1 MDKNGDKNGAKEE
14 KAEYEGQRPARKIA
28 FYTLGCKVN
37 QFDTE
42 GLITESR
49 ARGYEVVAF
58 DESAA
63 VYVINTCT
71 VTKEAERKARQL
83 MRRVKRQH
91 PDAFLVV
98 TGCFAQTG
106 AEVLTALPE
115 VDLVVGVA
123 GRGRLFQLLEEEL
136 TARRKN
142 WVLNWTEADGFEVFT
157 PEFSGQTRAFLKVE
171 DGCQAFCSY
180 CKIPFA
186 RGPVRSLPPAQVMK
200 EIERLLA
207 LDYKEI
213 VLVGIHLGHYGID
226 LGTNL
231 ASLLAEIEQEWGGKR
246 PEWRLRLGS
255 VDPTDFTPQL
265 MEVLI
270 PSTLLC
276 NHLHIP
282 LQSGSGKMLSLM
294 NRDYSPD
301 DYAGLV
307 TLLRNGRP
315 GLAVTTDLMVGF
327 PGEAE
332 ADFDETLNFIQAI
345 GFAKVHIFPYS
356 LRPGTKAAQM
366 KGHLPR
372 RVKEERVKR
381 AEAIARALAQ
391 AYWKRLLDQVVEV
404 LVEETNRDGYGE
416 GLAREY
422 VRVQVKE
429 VQEPNTLLHARI
441 IRADREP
448 LTGVAVA
455 PPAGFGG

>member
-1 MDKNGDKNGAKEE
+1 MVENGAKEE
-14 KAEYEGQRPARKIA
+14 KAKDVGQRPARKIA

-49 ARGYEVVAF
+49 AHGYEVVSF
-58 DESAA
+58 DEPAA
-63 VYVINTCT
+63 IYVLNTCT

-83 MRRVKRQH
+83 IRRVKRKH

-123 GRGRLFQLLEEEL
+123 GRGRLFQILEEEL
-136 TARRKN
+136 TVRRKN
-142 WVLNWTEADGFEVFT
+142 RVLPWAEVDGFEVFA

-171 DGCQAFCSY
+171 DGCQSYCSY

-186 RGPVRSLPPAQVMK
+186 RGPVRSLPLPQVMK

-207 LDYKEI
+207 LGYKEI

-231 ASLLAEIEQEWGGKR
+231 ASLLARIEQEWGGTEPK
-246 PEWRLRLGS
+246 WRLRLGS

-265 MEVLI
+265 MEVILS
-270 PSTLLC
+270 STLLC

-282 LQSGSGKMLSLM
+282 LQSGSGKVLSLM
-294 NRDYSPD
+294 NRNYSPD

-315 GLAVTTDLMVGF
+315 GLALTTDLMVGF
-327 PGEAE
+327 PGETE
-332 ADFDETLNFIQAI
+332 ADFNETLNFIQAI
-345 GFAKVHIFPYS
+345 GFSKVHIFPYS
-356 LRPGTKAAQM
+356 LRPGTRAAQM

-372 RVKEERVKR
+372 WVKEERVKR
-381 AEAIARALAQ
+381 AEAIARTLAH

-404 LVEETNRDGYGE
+404 LIEETNRDGYGE

-429 VQEPNTLLHARI
+429 MREPNTMVHARI
-441 IRADREP
+441 IQADREP
-448 LTGVAVA
+448 LTGVVVEA
-455 PPAGFGG
+455 